1 MNDWQVVPKR
11 RTING
16 LKFRLHGKTG
26 NKLTVY
32 IGSGLHKGMKG
43 YSPDGYCNVYRKG
56 NSLMVQL
63 VCEPDSHSRRLGHN
77 VFSLPYSL
85 VSKHWQN
92 GKREIEVPAKVEK
105 DSLILVD
112 LKDLGR

>member
-1 MNDWQVVPKR
+1 MNDWQRIPKR
-11 RTING
+11 KTVSG

-32 IGSGLHKGMKG
+32 IGSGLHKGIKG

-56 NSLMVQL
+56 DNLMVQL
-63 VCEPDSHSRRLGHN
+63 VCIPDSHSRKLGNN
-77 VFSLPYSL
+77 VFSLPYAL

-112 LKDLGR
+112 LKDLAR